1 MNATSYVALALAG
14 VFVSLAVMHIVW
26 ARGVKA
32 QGFSAVP
39 TRSDGQPLFRP
50 GPAVTMAVA
59 VLLLLAAF
67 IVLGDAGI
75 LAPVGPPVLYRLG
88 TWVIGAV
95 FLARTIGDFR
105 YVGLFKRER
114 GSRFAR
120 LDTRIYTPLC
130 GALAIG
136 TFVVALAQ

>member
-1 MNATSYVALALAG
+1 MNATSYVALGLAAA
-14 VFVSLAVMHIVW
+14 FVSLAIVHIVW
-26 ARGVKA
+26 ATGTKA
-32 QGFSAVP
+32 EGFAAVP
-39 TRSDGQPLFRP
+39 TRPDGRPLFRP
-50 GPAVTMAVA
+50 GPAVTVAVA

-67 IVLGDAGI
+67 IVLGDTGI
-75 LAPVGPPVLYRLG
+75 LAPIGPPVLYHIG

-95 FLARTIGDFR
+95 FLMRTIGDFR

-136 TFVVALAQ
+136 AFVVALAR